1 MKDLKKLLFSSL
13 SKNKISTISK
23 WAMVNTVFLK
33 YMNQNYNLD
42 LDKIDGKVEN
52 NVYIVKLSNSI
63 LSNIVF
69 MNKKDVLDNIN
80 KQLVDMSLW
89 KILDIKLL

>member
-13 SKNKISTISK
+13 SKKKISSVSK
-23 WAMVNTVFLK
+23 WAMINTIFLK
-33 YMNQNYNLD
+33 YINQKYNLN
-42 LDKIDGKVEN
+42 LDKIDGKLEN
-52 NVYIVKLSNSI
+52 NVYIVKLPNSS

-69 MNKKDVLDNIN
+69 IHK
-80 KQLVDMSLW
+80 KQLLDYINTKLENMNLW